1 MKQDEDNTCIQFL
14 FRLKK
19 NTHIHGFGFTY
30 YGEIISGRNWEPW
43 LPLESED
50 WGQGQEKD
58 FSLCA
63 LLNTLIF
70 IQRKCITYSKNG
82 HSDIYRTLASS
93 LSGLRTQQGYGGGEK
108 TICQIALPLH
118 PSPDSLLEIA
128 VHLKRKHLNKR
139 NESCGCPVSLTLT
152 SHRHFLQGRQK
163 DSFVKFDIL
172 NVPLLQGC
180 LHLKKN

>member
-1 MKQDEDNTCIQFL
+1 M
-14 FRLKK
+14 
-19 NTHIHGFGFTY
+19 
-30 YGEIISGRNWEPW
+30 
-43 LPLESED
+43 
-50 WGQGQEKD
+50 
-58 FSLCA
+58 
-63 LLNTLIF
+63 NTLIF

-93 LSGLRTQQGYGGGEK
+93 LSGLRTQRGYGGGEK

-128 VHLKRKHLNKR
+128 VHLKRKHLNKQ
-139 NESCGCPVSLTLT
+139 NESCGCPVSLTLP

-172 NVPLLQGC
+172 NVPLLQEC
-180 LHLKKN
+180 LHFKKKINIRGVSTNRSLPGFSWPEGTLFEFSLGRDQGVSENRDSKPTVLYLATLRGL